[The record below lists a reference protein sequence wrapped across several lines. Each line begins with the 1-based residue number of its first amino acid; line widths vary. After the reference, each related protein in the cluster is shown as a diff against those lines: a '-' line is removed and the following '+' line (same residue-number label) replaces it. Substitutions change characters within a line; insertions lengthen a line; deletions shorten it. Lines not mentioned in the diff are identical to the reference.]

1 MFGSFLPYVSAGAV
15 VGRADF
21 SRTADV
27 AGIQN
32 EFFPFVPNQCPGA
45 AHPTCAIFDFASGE
59 TKRNAITYGWSVGA
73 GLDVM
78 VMPNAFLRAEIDYV
92 RFAPM
97 SEIKA
102 AIASGRIGGGLKF

>member
-1 MFGSFLPYVSAGAV
+1 MSAPARCWAAPVSAH
-15 VGRADF
+15 GRC
-21 SRTADV
+21 RR
-27 AGIQN
+27 
-32 EFFPFVPNQCPGA
+32 
-45 AHPTCAIFDFASGE
+45 HPERVLPHWFGTRHSGGTDLRDLRLRRRWQ

-97 SEIKA
+97 SDIKA